1 MDPLFVTLLATV
13 EDSRDERKKKDMKER
28 ILLKNINLFDVENA
42 TLRNNVDILIEG
54 DIIKDVGEVNYTE
67 EENLTHLDCS
77 GKFAIPGL
85 FECHAHLALLT
96 SPDEETKKQI
106 MEDFGTTKE
115 NELEKQ
121 VLKEFV
127 VRGITQARDVGGPVK
142 VLKELKDSISNGKFP
157 GPDIF
162 YAGPMLEKSPLLWE
176 EQNKALPGFTVAV
189 NSKQDAKNI
198 IREIAHEGASL
209 VKTFNKFDFDVF
221 RYLLEQ
227 AKEYNLPV
235 VHDPGTTLFQSIPMD
250 LGIDLGIRCFEHGKA
265 PWPIVLK
272 DDLKLEHDSLIEADS
287 KDKEAF
293 RKKNF
298 SLGIQSVS
306 LTKLQQLIDKML
318 QNDVYFCPTLHAFKY
333 MQAQQS
339 KEPNKD
345 MLDRLEVLVKI
356 SLFFTQEMIK
366 QNVKILVG
374 QDGLIPRFTFDEMR
388 YLKELG
394 LSEPEIIKGATI
406 CPAEWLGIV
415 DQFGSISP
423 NKKASIVILNKNP
436 LEDIQNI
443 KTTYAVLQKGKI
455 VFRE

>member
-1 MDPLFVTLLATV
+1 LPAIPSVL
-13 EDSRDERKKKDMKER
+13 DEAKERDMKER
-28 ILLKNINLFDVENA
+28 ILLKNINLFDVENDI
-42 TLRNNVDILIEG
+42 LRNNLDILIENG
-54 DIIKDVGEVNYTE
+54 IVKEVGKVNYIIDE
-67 EENLTHLDCS
+67 ANLTQIDCS
-77 GKFAIPGL
+77 HKFALPGL

-127 VRGITQARDVGGPVK
+127 VRGITQVRDVGGPVK
-142 VLKELKDSISNGKFP
+142 ALKDLKDSISNGKFP

-189 NSKQDAKNI
+189 NSKQDAKDI
-198 IREIAHEGASL
+198 IKEIAHEGASL
-209 VKTFNKFDFDVF
+209 IKTFNKFDFDVF

-227 AKEYNLPV
+227 AKAYNLPV
-235 VHDPGTTLFQSIPMD
+235 VHDPGTSLFQLIPMD

-272 DDLKLEHDSLIEADS
+272 DDLKWEHDSLIEADP
-287 KDKEAF
+287 KDKETL
-293 RKKNF
+293 RKKIF
-298 SLGIQSVS
+298 SLGNESIS
-306 LTKLQQLIDKML
+306 LIKLQQLIDKML

-345 MLDRLEVLVKI
+345 MLDKLEVLVRI
-356 SLFFTQEMIK
+356 SLFFTKEMIK
-366 QNVKILVG
+366 QNVKVLVG
-374 QDGLIPRFTFDEMR
+374 QDGLMPKFTFDEMR

-394 LSEPEIIKGATI
+394 LSESEIIKGATI
-406 CPAEWLGIV
+406 YPALWLGV
-415 DQFGSISP
+415 ADQIGSISP
-423 NKKASIVILNKNP
+423 NKKASILILNKNP

-443 KTTYAVLQKGKI
+443 ETTHAVLLNGKI
-455 VFRE
+455 VFQEQSI